1 MSLVPSLIQ
10 TDVLST
16 SIEFTVSTCDCELN
30 LGCHV
35 TGHNS
40 VLHACT
46 VEDEA
51 FVGMGSTI
59 LDGAVVEKGAM
70 VAAGS
75 VVTQKTR
82 IPTGQVSVL
91 P

>member
-1 MSLVPSLIQ
+1 MHQSHC
-10 TDVLST
+10 
-16 SIEFTVSTCDCELN
+16 VSWLA
-30 LGCHV
+30 
-35 TGHNS
+35 GHNS

-46 VEDEA
+46 VEDES

-75 VVTQKTR
+75 VVTQRTR
-82 IPTGQVSVL
+82 VPSGQVS
-91 P
+91 